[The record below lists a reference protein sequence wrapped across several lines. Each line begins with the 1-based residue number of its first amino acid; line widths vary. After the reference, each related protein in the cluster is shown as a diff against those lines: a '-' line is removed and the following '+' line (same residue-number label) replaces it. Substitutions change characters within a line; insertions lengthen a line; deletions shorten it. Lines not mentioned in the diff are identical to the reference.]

1 MLGQLVFVLAVMA
14 AAFVGAKLGLLTT
27 RDARASHNFTDVPDS
42 AFYHDFVQFLVDNA
56 ITAGCSPGLFC
67 GEQSVTRG
75 QAAVFLK
82 KLVDTFEV
90 VRNPGDFTSQTAVTN
105 AVNCPAGKR
114 ALAGGGTTNA
124 VGLGLFLTQI
134 NLNAATVGV
143 RWESASPVTGQS
155 EAWALCA
162 SA

>member
-1 MLGQLVFVLAVMA
+1 MSGRTVFLDGRRVTLAELPLK
-14 AAFVGAKLGLLTT
+14 GG
-27 RDARASHNFTDVPDS
+27 
-42 AFYHDFVQFLVDNA
+42 
-56 ITAGCSPGLFC
+56 
-67 GEQSVTRG
+67 G